1 MVLCGF
7 FASVAGVILASR
19 LCIAQPSV
27 GAGFELDAIAAVVI
41 GGGVMSGG
49 SGGAIGT
56 FCGVLALGFIDN
68 LLNQFNVQSYYQQIV
83 KGLIIL
89 GAVISRRKK

>member
-1 MVLCGF
+1 M
-7 FASVAGVILASR
+7 AVARA
-19 LCIAQPSV
+19 
-27 GAGFELDAIAAVVI
+27 ELLEPLYKIDVQLTHAAVVI

-89 GAVISRRKK
+89 AAVISRRKK